1 VATVV
6 SVRFGAASSVA
17 RNAGRRR
24 TLRSVIRVVGICW
37 LTVAAS
43 AAHAAPLARSL
54 EPGTSQL
61 DVIPN
66 GQGTVSPDPLP
77 ANRQPCRGSPQ
88 EPVHCPYVYAPGQ
101 RVTLTATPTGAN
113 TSFVGWSDAR
123 CPGTEPCTLA
133 LTDDVQSIT
142 AMFTP
147 LRLLARTV
155 GAGTVQPTSS
165 DQPCPP
171 TDDLDLPGRNCGDYP
186 LFTQVT
192 LRADRADPLDAT
204 PAWLT
209 SQRRCDRS
217 GTTADGAPTCTVTMY
232 SVRWTSVAFEG
243 LDADTDIPPT
253 VSVRFRVVKRGSGSG
268 TVTGGSVNCG
278 TECAADMGFGESETF
293 VADTARGSTFVGWRG
308 ACSRAPRCSLAVG
321 PVTYLVAVFDASEE
335 GKPPS
340 PSPAQPPGARFVAR
354 VRRLSVSGHGRQ
366 RKIMVRVQVS
376 APATIRGT
384 LSRGGRRVASRR
396 WRVAAGTP
404 LLRMRV
410 PARARPGIYRLR
422 LSLRDEAGHVTRVK
436 RRVRLPR

>member
-1 VATVV
+1 VSTAVA
-6 SVRFGAASSVA
+6 VRFGTAASIA
-17 RNAGRRR
+17 RNAGRRW
-24 TLRSVIRVVGICW
+24 TLCSVIGVLVISW

-43 AAHAAPLARSL
+43 AAHAAPVAGSL
-54 EPGTSQL
+54 EPGKSQL

-66 GQGTVSPDPLP
+66 GEGTVSLDPLP
-77 ANRQPCRGSPQ
+77 ADRQLCSGSPQ
-88 EPVHCPYVYAPGQ
+88 EPVQCSYVYASGQ
-101 RVTLTATPTGAN
+101 RVTLTATATGAN

-147 LRLLARTV
+147 VRLLARTV
-155 GAGTVQPTSS
+155 GAGAVRATSS
-165 DQPCPP
+165 DQPCPD
-171 TDDLDLPGRNCGDYP
+171 TGELEIPGKNCGEYR
-186 LFTQVT
+186 LFTEVT

-209 SQRRCDRS
+209 SQRRCDRT
-217 GTTADGAPTCTVTMY
+217 GMTADGAPTCTVTMY

-243 LDADTDIPPT
+243 FDADTDIPPR

-268 TVTGGSVNCG
+268 TVTGGPVNCG
-278 TECAADMGFGESETF
+278 TDCAADMGFGDSETF

-321 PVTYLVAVFDASEE
+321 PVTYLIAVFDAPEE
-335 GKPPS
+335 ANPTS
-340 PSPAQPPGARFVAR
+340 PSPARPPGARFVAR
-354 VRRLSVSGHGRQ
+354 VRRISVSGHGRH

-384 LSRGGRRVASRR
+384 LSRGRRRVASRR